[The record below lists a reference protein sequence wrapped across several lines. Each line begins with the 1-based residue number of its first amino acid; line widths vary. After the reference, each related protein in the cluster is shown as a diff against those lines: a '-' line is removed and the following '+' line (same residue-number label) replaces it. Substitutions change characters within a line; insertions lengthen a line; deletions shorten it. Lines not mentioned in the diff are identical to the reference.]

1 MPYDIVEFQKVCRRF
16 FHKFH
21 LQKDLCK
28 PPPSSGERARTLELP
43 HHKKVFRSPWSR
55 DVCFNMAWPVRSWDQ
70 QPRQSHVRGSSDHD
84 PLGKL
89 QLIALQVCPFLVTH
103 PFYYEHQEILPLD
116 SRHWISSW
124 PKNCM
129 SARPRVPNSKG
140 AAGLASPTTRL
151 ICDMIHST

>member
-1 MPYDIVEFQKVCRRF
+1 MLERWNCPNTKRF
-16 FHKFH
+16 FQIPDFMHDRP
-21 LQKDLCK
+21 DL
-28 PPPSSGERARTLELP
+28 EMF
-43 HHKKVFRSPWSR
+43 VSPWRGLSFGEINNR
-55 DVCFNMAWPVRSWDQ
+55 DKAMLG
-70 QPRQSHVRGSSDHD
+70 GSSDHD

-89 QLIALQVCPFLVTH
+89 QLIAPSLSISGH
-103 PFYYEHQEILPLD
+103 PSISLFHYEPQEILPLD